1 MSPVPGTVS
10 GARHPPSPK
19 IACMAT
25 HAPALRE
32 GPLGLPDGDF
42 VMVEWG
48 DPGGVTG
55 PDRPIAGLH
64 VHHADDEAWYV
75 LEGTLGFR
83 VGDELVEAGPG
94 AAVLVPRGTPHTYWN
109 ARAEPARYL
118 LVMTPR
124 IHRLV
129 RELHA
134 PGASDYGA
142 IFRAHESELL

>member
-1 MSPVPGTVS
+1 MG
-10 GARHPPSPK
+10 PSR
-19 IACMAT
+19 
-25 HAPALRE
+25 APALAD

-83 VGDELVEAGPG
+83 VGPELVEAGPG
-94 AAVLVPRGTPHTYWN
+94 AAVRVPRGTPHSYWN
-109 ARAEPARYL
+109 ARPGPARYL
-118 LVMTPR
+118 LVMAPR

-129 RELHA
+129 QALHA
-134 PGASDYGA
+134 PGARDYAA

>member
-1 MSPVPGTVS
+1 MHPTQ
-10 GARHPPSPK
+10 AR
-19 IACMAT
+19 
-25 HAPALRE
+25 ALADA
-32 GPLGLPDGDF
+32 PLGLPDGDF

-55 PDRPIAGLH
+55 PDRPIATLH

-83 VGDELVEAGPG
+83 VGSELIEAGPG
-94 AAVLVPRGTPHTYWN
+94 AAVRVARGTPHSYWN
-109 ARAEPARYL
+109 ARPAPVRYL
-118 LVMTPR
+118 LVMAPR

-129 RELHA
+129 QALHA
-134 PGASDYGA
+134 PGAGDHAA

>member
-1 MSPVPGTVS
+1 MATRADSLAS
-10 GARHPPSPK
+10 GAVGGR
-19 IACMAT
+19 
-25 HAPALRE
+25 
-32 GPLGLPDGDF
+32 DGQF
-42 VMVEWG
+42 VLVEWS
-48 DPGGVTG
+48 DPGGLTSRE
-55 PDRPIAGLH
+55 RPIAGLH

>member
-1 MSPVPGTVS
+1 MEPT
-10 GARHPPSPK
+10 R
-19 IACMAT
+19 
-25 HAPALRE
+25 APALRD

-94 AAVLVPRGTPHTYWN
+94 AAVLVPRGTPHTFWN
-109 ARAEPARYL
+109 ARPEPARYL

-124 IHRLV
+124 IERLV
-129 RELHA
+129 RDLHA
-134 PGASDYGA
+134 TGASDYGA